1 MRILKV
7 ISLIILIPIE
17 LFLIITYLNEN
28 KEIDGVPNIFLVLM
42 TIFIMP
48 IIYICMT

>member
-17 LFLIITYLNEN
+17 LVLIYGYINES
-28 KEIDGVPNIFLVLM
+28 KEVDGNPNVILVLM